1 MNSIRKLLLNL
12 CQISVFWTRMLLKP
26 VRHLGTVLCF
36 HFSGETLTWS
46 LRQKGYFCV
55 WHRLMFRMK
64 APFYLKKKHA
74 LYAYGRRNDFD
85 IDLAWVGLGG
95 GIPLLHFKKNIC
107 TIQHKMLSLSFLSK
121 FRLYQKKITLLWC
134 MCFDINYHACRYLLL
149 LKYPQNTT
157 MENTWSLLFI

>member
-95 GIPLLHFKKNIC
+95 GIPLLHFKKIFAQSSTKCYHCHSYLNSDCI
-107 TIQHKMLSLSFLSK
+107 KR
-121 FRLYQKKITLLWC
+121 RLHCCGVCVLI
-134 MCFDINYHACRYLLL
+134 
-149 LKYPQNTT
+149 
-157 MENTWSLLFI
+157 